1 MKLKRQH
8 FSSGFLAILMLV
20 LMAVSTTSC
29 KDTETVDTSGFQ
41 LHYTSMTDIAPS
53 MSGYVIA
60 NPSYK
65 GLPPSDFAITRITF
79 GEEGEAY
86 TGDSFQIDASSGSI
100 EILNTDNLSVG
111 VYRISVSCVSGG
123 TTYSFPDIVEVNF
136 LKPVPDGIVVEPS
149 LLTADYNDILDA
161 NSEAEM
167 PTAQVTTDNS
177 AEHITITGYA
187 ISNVRRGDVIYDNT
201 ANPLF
206 AISETGEISIV
217 KGHDEATETNLVPG
231 VYTIDLKLN
240 TRAADANSELG
251 IYTDALQVNVI
262 SAPRGLSYADGYVEA
277 GDGTSEHPMRGF
289 TSEAPVLRGSAE
301 GANYAI
307 VAVKRNGVEDESAMA
322 KFSIDAATG
331 IITIGDDHGFVIDD
345 VYTVDVSVTN
355 AYSAEGEVYVGE
367 DALTVTVVD
376 WVSAPISLSYGNV
389 SAQRLIEFTAS
400 PEYEGGTTALV
411 YSFDNL
417 DESLADYLSIDS
429 ETGVISAAQM
439 HEITPGDY
447 TVVVKA
453 SNFVGEITGT
463 MNLHVDE
470 HPCYFTYIRYGNNL
484 GLDETTEASQFRF
497 HSLSE
502 IQSMGTIAPKTDF
515 NPDGGATLTWSSEA
529 KFQSAGISIDRNTG
543 VLTLGTTEANFAREM
558 PIIFVTATAT
568 LDDFSYSHV
577 VPVFFHYAKE
587 VNGITL
593 EYTPFV
599 FRTSPRLGG
608 RSSVPVLGG
617 ADASNFLIDYR
628 RSPQYWNL
636 NGERS
641 DGTPHES
648 GAIADNQFLTNL
660 WTTYGAGTGS
670 KDPMGFF
677 RGTDIDHSNLS
688 RKLGYVDNTSGSSNK
703 YSVVVNPNLWNDDGW
718 ADGVFMMTMTFT
730 VDGNINNVN
739 GGTEIRP
746 IAIWLDKSLN

>member
-1 MKLKRQH
+1 MRLKHQH
-8 FSSGFLAILMLV
+8 ISSGFMAILMFV
-20 LMAVSTTSC
+20 FTAVTFSSC
-29 KDTETVDTSGFQ
+29 EDTETVDKSGFA
-41 LHYTSMTDIAPS
+41 LHYTSLTDIGPS
-53 MSGYVIA
+53 MTGVIA
-60 NPSYK
+60 SPSYK
-65 GLPPSDFAITRITF
+65 GSAPYDFAITGITF
-79 GEEGEAY
+79 GDENEAY
-86 TGDSFQIDASSGSI
+86 TGDCFTIDAAVGSI
-100 EILNTDNLSVG
+100 EVRNTENIAVG
-111 VYRISVSCVSGG
+111 TYRISVSCMSAGSF
-123 TTYSFPDIVEVNF
+123 YSFPDIVEVNF
-136 LKPVPDGIVVEPS
+136 LKAVPDGIVVEPS

-367 DALTVTVVD
+367 DALTITVVD

-677 RGTDIDHSNLS
+677 RGTDIDRSNLS

-746 IAIWLDKSLN
+746 IAIWFDKSLN

>member
-136 LKPVPDGIVVEPS
+136 LKPVPDGIVVEPN

-301 GANYAI
+301 GVNYAI

-389 SAQRLIEFTAS
+389 SAQRLIEFAAS

>member
-136 LKPVPDGIVVEPS
+136 LKPVPDGIVVEPN

-177 AEHITITGYA
+177 AEHIIITGYA
-187 ISNVRRGDVIYDNT
+187 ISNVRCGDVIYDNT

-277 GDGTSEHPMRGF
+277 GDGISEHPMRGF

-367 DALTVTVVD
+367 DALTITVVD

-677 RGTDIDHSNLS
+677 RGTDIDRSNLS

>member
-1 MKLKRQH
+1 
-8 FSSGFLAILMLV
+8 
-20 LMAVSTTSC
+20 
-29 KDTETVDTSGFQ
+29 
-41 LHYTSMTDIAPS
+41 
-53 MSGYVIA
+53 
-60 NPSYK
+60 
-65 GLPPSDFAITRITF
+65 
-79 GEEGEAY
+79 
-86 TGDSFQIDASSGSI
+86 
-100 EILNTDNLSVG
+100 
-111 VYRISVSCVSGG
+111 
-123 TTYSFPDIVEVNF
+123 
-136 LKPVPDGIVVEPS
+136 
-149 LLTADYNDILDA
+149 
-161 NSEAEM
+161 M

-367 DALTVTVVD
+367 DALTITVVD

-677 RGTDIDHSNLS
+677 RGTDIDRSNLS

>member
-677 RGTDIDHSNLS
+677 RGTDIDRSNLS

>member
-136 LKPVPDGIVVEPS
+136 LKPVPDGIVVEPN

-367 DALTVTVVD
+367 DALTITVVD

-484 GLDETTEASQFRF
+484 GLDEVTEASQYRF

-648 GAIADNQFLTNL
+648 GAIADNQLLTNL

-677 RGTDIDHSNLS
+677 RGPDIDRSNLS

>member
-136 LKPVPDGIVVEPS
+136 LKPVPDGIVVEPN

-301 GANYAI
+301 GVNYAI

-677 RGTDIDHSNLS
+677 RGTDIDRSNLS

>member
-367 DALTVTVVD
+367 DALTITVVD

>member
-136 LKPVPDGIVVEPS
+136 LKPVPDGIVVEPN

-277 GDGTSEHPMRGF
+277 GDGTSEHPMRRF

-301 GANYAI
+301 GVNYAI

>member
-136 LKPVPDGIVVEPS
+136 LKPVPDGIVVEPN

-161 NSEAEM
+161 NSEVEM

-331 IITIGDDHGFVIDD
+331 IITVSDDHGFVIDD

-367 DALTVTVVD
+367 DALTITVVD

-677 RGTDIDHSNLS
+677 RGTDIDRSNLS

>member
-136 LKPVPDGIVVEPS
+136 LKPVPDGIVVEPN

-161 NSEAEM
+161 NSEVEM

-331 IITIGDDHGFVIDD
+331 IITVSDDHGFVIDD

-367 DALTVTVVD
+367 DALTITVVD

>member
-111 VYRISVSCVSGG
+111 VYQISVSCVSGG

-136 LKPVPDGIVVEPS
+136 LKPVPDGIVVEPN

-367 DALTVTVVD
+367 DALTITVVD

-417 DESLADYLSIDS
+417 DESLVDYLSIDS

>member
-136 LKPVPDGIVVEPS
+136 LKPVPDGIVVEPN

-558 PIIFVTATAT
+558 PIIFVFSSAT

>member
-136 LKPVPDGIVVEPS
+136 LKPVPDGIVVEPN

-331 IITIGDDHGFVIDD
+331 IITVSDDHGFVIDD

-636 NGERS
+636 NGKRS

>member
-136 LKPVPDGIVVEPS
+136 LKPVPDGIVVEPN

-367 DALTVTVVD
+367 DALTITVVD

-417 DESLADYLSIDS
+417 DESLVDYLSIDS

>member
-136 LKPVPDGIVVEPS
+136 LKPVPDGIVVEPN

>member
-136 LKPVPDGIVVEPS
+136 LKPVPDGIVVEPN

-301 GANYAI
+301 GVNYAI

-331 IITIGDDHGFVIDD
+331 IITVSDDHGFVIDD

-636 NGERS
+636 NGKRS

>member
-1 MKLKRQH
+1 MRLKHQH
-8 FSSGFLAILMLV
+8 ISSGFMAILMFV
-20 LMAVSTTSC
+20 FTAVTFSSC
-29 KDTETVDTSGFQ
+29 EDTETVDKSGFA
-41 LHYTSMTDIAPS
+41 LHYTSLTDIGPS
-53 MSGYVIA
+53 MTGVIA
-60 NPSYK
+60 SPSYK
-65 GLPPSDFAITRITF
+65 GSAPYDFAITGITF
-79 GEEGEAY
+79 GDENEAY
-86 TGDSFQIDASSGSI
+86 TGDCFTIDAAVGSI
-100 EILNTDNLSVG
+100 EVRNTENIAVG
-111 VYRISVSCVSGG
+111 TYRISVSCMSAGSF
-123 TTYSFPDIVEVNF
+123 YSFPDIVEVNF
-136 LKPVPDGIVVEPS
+136 LKPVPDGIVVEPN

-167 PTAQVTTDNS
+167 PTAQVTTDNF

-367 DALTVTVVD
+367 DALTITVVD

-484 GLDETTEASQFRF
+484 GLDEVTEASQYRF
-497 HSLSE
+497 HSLAE

-677 RGTDIDHSNLS
+677 RGTDIDRSNLS

>member
-136 LKPVPDGIVVEPS
+136 LKPVPDGIVVEPN
-149 LLTADYNDILDA
+149 LLIADYNDILDA

-453 SNFVGEITGT
+453 NNFVGEITGT

>member
-111 VYRISVSCVSGG
+111 VYRISVSCASGG

>member
-136 LKPVPDGIVVEPS
+136 LKPVPDGIVVEPN

-367 DALTVTVVD
+367 DALTITVVD

-677 RGTDIDHSNLS
+677 RGTDIDRSNLS

>member
-136 LKPVPDGIVVEPS
+136 LKPVPDGIVVEPN

-677 RGTDIDHSNLS
+677 RGTDIDRSNLS

>member
-1 MKLKRQH
+1 MRLKHQH
-8 FSSGFLAILMLV
+8 ISSGFMAILMFV
-20 LMAVSTTSC
+20 FTAVTFSSC
-29 KDTETVDTSGFQ
+29 EDTETVDKSGFA
-41 LHYTSMTDIAPS
+41 LHYTSLTDIGPS
-53 MSGYVIA
+53 MTGVIA
-60 NPSYK
+60 SPSYK
-65 GLPPSDFAITRITF
+65 GSAPYDFAITGITF
-79 GEEGEAY
+79 GDENEAY
-86 TGDSFQIDASSGSI
+86 TGDCFTIDAAVGSI
-100 EILNTDNLSVG
+100 EVRNTENIAVG
-111 VYRISVSCVSGG
+111 TYRISVSCMSAGSF
-123 TTYSFPDIVEVNF
+123 YSFPDIVEVNF
-136 LKPVPDGIVVEPS
+136 LKPVPDGIVVEPN

-367 DALTVTVVD
+367 DALTITVVD

-677 RGTDIDHSNLS
+677 RGTDIDRSNLS

>member
-136 LKPVPDGIVVEPS
+136 LKPVPDGIVVEPN

-217 KGHDEATETNLVPG
+217 KGHDEATDTNLVPG

-367 DALTVTVVD
+367 DALTITVVD

-677 RGTDIDHSNLS
+677 RGTDIDRSNLS

>member
-136 LKPVPDGIVVEPS
+136 LKPVPDGIVVEPN

-367 DALTVTVVD
+367 DALTITVVD

-484 GLDETTEASQFRF
+484 GLDEVTEASQYRF

-648 GAIADNQFLTNL
+648 GAIADNQLLTNL

-677 RGTDIDHSNLS
+677 RGTDIDRSNLS

>member
-136 LKPVPDGIVVEPS
+136 LKPVPDGIVVEPN

-367 DALTVTVVD
+367 DALTITVVD

>member
-1 MKLKRQH
+1 MRLKHQH
-8 FSSGFLAILMLV
+8 ISSGFMAILMFV
-20 LMAVSTTSC
+20 FTAVTFSSC
-29 KDTETVDTSGFQ
+29 EDTETVDKSGFA
-41 LHYTSMTDIAPS
+41 LHYTSLTDIGPS
-53 MSGYVIA
+53 MTGVIA
-60 NPSYK
+60 SPSYK
-65 GLPPSDFAITRITF
+65 GSAPYDFAITGITF
-79 GEEGEAY
+79 GDENEAY
-86 TGDSFQIDASSGSI
+86 TGDCFTIDAAVGSI
-100 EILNTDNLSVG
+100 EVRNTENIAVG
-111 VYRISVSCVSGG
+111 TYRISVSCMSAGSF
-123 TTYSFPDIVEVNF
+123 YSFPDIVEVNF
-136 LKPVPDGIVVEPS
+136 LKAVPDGIVVEPS

-289 TSEAPVLRGSAE
+289 SSEAPVLRGSAE

-367 DALTVTVVD
+367 DALTITVAD

-677 RGTDIDHSNLS
+677 RGTDIDRSNLS

-730 VDGNINNVN
+730 VDGSINNVN

>member
-307 VAVKRNGVEDESAMA
+307 VAVKRNGVEDESSMA

-367 DALTVTVVD
+367 DALTITVVD

-417 DESLADYLSIDS
+417 DESLVDYLSIDS

-484 GLDETTEASQFRF
+484 GLDEVTEASQYRF
-497 HSLSE
+497 HSLAE

-677 RGTDIDHSNLS
+677 RGTDIDRSNLS

>member
-1 MKLKRQH
+1 MK
-8 FSSGFLAILMLV
+8 V
-20 LMAVSTTSC
+20 
-29 KDTETVDTSGFQ
+29 
-41 LHYTSMTDIAPS
+41 
-53 MSGYVIA
+53 
-60 NPSYK
+60 
-65 GLPPSDFAITRITF
+65 
-79 GEEGEAY
+79 
-86 TGDSFQIDASSGSI
+86 
-100 EILNTDNLSVG
+100 
-111 VYRISVSCVSGG
+111 
-123 TTYSFPDIVEVNF
+123 
-136 LKPVPDGIVVEPS
+136 
-149 LLTADYNDILDA
+149 
-161 NSEAEM
+161 
-167 PTAQVTTDNS
+167 
-177 AEHITITGYA
+177 
-187 ISNVRRGDVIYDNT
+187 
-201 ANPLF
+201 
-206 AISETGEISIV
+206 
-217 KGHDEATETNLVPG
+217 
-231 VYTIDLKLN
+231 
-240 TRAADANSELG
+240 
-251 IYTDALQVNVI
+251 
-262 SAPRGLSYADGYVEA
+262 
-277 GDGTSEHPMRGF
+277 
-289 TSEAPVLRGSAE
+289 
-301 GANYAI
+301 
-307 VAVKRNGVEDESAMA
+307 
-322 KFSIDAATG
+322 
-331 IITIGDDHGFVIDD
+331 
-345 VYTVDVSVTN
+345 
-355 AYSAEGEVYVGE
+355 
-367 DALTVTVVD
+367 
-376 WVSAPISLSYGNV
+376 
-389 SAQRLIEFTAS
+389 
-400 PEYEGGTTALV
+400 
-411 YSFDNL
+411 
-417 DESLADYLSIDS
+417 
-429 ETGVISAAQM
+429 SAAQM

-677 RGTDIDHSNLS
+677 RGTDIDRSNLS

-730 VDGNINNVN
+730 VDGSINNVN

>member
-1 MKLKRQH
+1 MRLKHQH
-8 FSSGFLAILMLV
+8 ISSGFMAILMFV
-20 LMAVSTTSC
+20 FTAVTFSSC
-29 KDTETVDTSGFQ
+29 EDTETVDKSGFA
-41 LHYTSMTDIAPS
+41 LHYTSLTDIGPS
-53 MSGYVIA
+53 MTGVIA
-60 NPSYK
+60 SPSYK
-65 GLPPSDFAITRITF
+65 GSAPYDFAITGITF
-79 GEEGEAY
+79 GDENEAY
-86 TGDSFQIDASSGSI
+86 TGDCFTIDAAVGSI
-100 EILNTDNLSVG
+100 EVRNTENIAVG
-111 VYRISVSCVSGG
+111 TYRISVSCMSAGSF
-123 TTYSFPDIVEVNF
+123 YSFPDIVEVNF
-136 LKPVPDGIVVEPS
+136 LKPVPDGIVVEPN

-217 KGHDEATETNLVPG
+217 KGHDEATDTNLVPG

-367 DALTVTVVD
+367 DALTITVVD

-677 RGTDIDHSNLS
+677 RGTDIDRSNLS

>member
-136 LKPVPDGIVVEPS
+136 LKPVPDGIVVEPN

-367 DALTVTVVD
+367 DALTITVVD

-648 GAIADNQFLTNL
+648 GAIADNQLLTNL

-677 RGTDIDHSNLS
+677 RGTDIDRSNLS

>member
-111 VYRISVSCVSGG
+111 VYQISVSCVSGG

-136 LKPVPDGIVVEPS
+136 LKPVPDGIVVEPN

>member
-187 ISNVRRGDVIYDNT
+187 ISNVRRRDVIYDNT

-322 KFSIDAATG
+322 KLSSDAATG

-677 RGTDIDHSNLS
+677 RGTDIDRSNLS

>member
-136 LKPVPDGIVVEPS
+136 LKPVPDGIVVEPN

-177 AEHITITGYA
+177 AEHIIITGYA
-187 ISNVRRGDVIYDNT
+187 ISNVRCGDVIYDNT

-677 RGTDIDHSNLS
+677 RGTDIDRSNLS

>member
-1 MKLKRQH
+1 MRLKHQH
-8 FSSGFLAILMLV
+8 ISSGFMAILMFV
-20 LMAVSTTSC
+20 FTAVTFSSC
-29 KDTETVDTSGFQ
+29 EDTETVDKSGFA
-41 LHYTSMTDIAPS
+41 LHYTSLTDIGPS
-53 MSGYVIA
+53 MTGVIA
-60 NPSYK
+60 SPSYK
-65 GLPPSDFAITRITF
+65 GSAPYDFAITGITF
-79 GEEGEAY
+79 GDENEAY
-86 TGDSFQIDASSGSI
+86 TGDCFTIDAAVGSI
-100 EILNTDNLSVG
+100 EVRNTENIAVG
-111 VYRISVSCVSGG
+111 TYRISVSCMSAGSF
-123 TTYSFPDIVEVNF
+123 YSFPDIVEVNF
-136 LKPVPDGIVVEPS
+136 LKPVPDGIVVEPN

-167 PTAQVTTDNS
+167 PTAQVTTDNF

-331 IITIGDDHGFVIDD
+331 IITVSDDHGFVIDD

-367 DALTVTVVD
+367 DALTITVVD

-677 RGTDIDHSNLS
+677 RGTDIDRSNLS

>member
-136 LKPVPDGIVVEPS
+136 LKPVPDGIVVEPN

-161 NSEAEM
+161 NSEVEM

-187 ISNVRRGDVIYDNT
+187 ISNVRCGDVIYDNT

-367 DALTVTVVD
+367 DALTITVAD

-677 RGTDIDHSNLS
+677 RGTDIDRSNLS

-730 VDGNINNVN
+730 VDGSINNVN

>member
-136 LKPVPDGIVVEPS
+136 LKPVPDGIVVEPN

-277 GDGTSEHPMRGF
+277 GDGTSEHPMRRF

-301 GANYAI
+301 GVNYAI

-502 IQSMGTIAPKTDF
+502 IQSMGTIAPKADF

>member
-1 MKLKRQH
+1 MRLKHQH
-8 FSSGFLAILMLV
+8 ISSGFMAILMFV
-20 LMAVSTTSC
+20 FTAVTFSSC
-29 KDTETVDTSGFQ
+29 EDTETVDKSGFA
-41 LHYTSMTDIAPS
+41 LHYTSLTDIGPS
-53 MSGYVIA
+53 MTGVIA
-60 NPSYK
+60 SPSYK
-65 GLPPSDFAITRITF
+65 GSAPYDFAITGITF
-79 GEEGEAY
+79 GDENEAY
-86 TGDSFQIDASSGSI
+86 TGDCFTIDAAVGSI
-100 EILNTDNLSVG
+100 EVRNTENIAVG
-111 VYRISVSCVSGG
+111 TYRISVSCMSAGSF
-123 TTYSFPDIVEVNF
+123 YSFPDIVEVNF
-136 LKPVPDGIVVEPS
+136 LKAVPDGIVVGPN

-367 DALTVTVVD
+367 DALTITVVD

-484 GLDETTEASQFRF
+484 GLDEVTEASQYRF
-497 HSLSE
+497 HSLAE

-677 RGTDIDHSNLS
+677 RGTDIDRSNLS

>member
-20 LMAVSTTSC
+20 LMTVSTTSC

-136 LKPVPDGIVVEPS
+136 LKPVPDGIVVEPN

>member
-1 MKLKRQH
+1 MRLKHQH
-8 FSSGFLAILMLV
+8 ISSGFMAILMFV
-20 LMAVSTTSC
+20 FTAVTFSSC
-29 KDTETVDTSGFQ
+29 EDTETVDKSGFA
-41 LHYTSMTDIAPS
+41 LHYTSLTDIGPS
-53 MSGYVIA
+53 MTGVIA
-60 NPSYK
+60 SPSYK
-65 GLPPSDFAITRITF
+65 GSAPYDFAITGITF
-79 GEEGEAY
+79 GDENEAY
-86 TGDSFQIDASSGSI
+86 TGDCFTIDAAVGSI
-100 EILNTDNLSVG
+100 EVRNTENIAVG
-111 VYRISVSCVSGG
+111 TYRISVSCMSAGSF
-123 TTYSFPDIVEVNF
+123 YSFPDIVEVNF
-136 LKPVPDGIVVEPS
+136 LKPVPDGIVVEPN

-367 DALTVTVVD
+367 DALTITVVD

-677 RGTDIDHSNLS
+677 RGTDIDRSNLS

-746 IAIWLDKSLN
+746 IAIWFDKSLN